1 MIFIS
6 QNYAKGDIK
15 RTKKVYLTS
24 VLTVLILRELSGF
37 IVLLY
42 RYLSGLIVFVFPC
55 FFLTSLYSSHS
66 TFLNYQNANGNSTSS
81 PTEKTDSP
89 DISVILKLAPSHP
102 LILIM
107 PFTLPS
113 SDVKSSSPFPL
124 STKFPSISPSL

>member
-24 VLTVLILRELSGF
+24 VLTVLVLGELSGF
-37 IVLLY
+37 TVLLY

-55 FFLTSLYSSHS
+55 FFSDQSLFIAFY
-66 TFLNYQNANGNSTSS
+66 FLNYQNANGNSTSS

-124 STKFPSISPSL
+124 SAKFPSISPSL